1 MCYPLNEEFTTWKG
15 HFEESPDFEKI
26 EDSAALEKIS
36 KEFPAY
42 RKVKVQEGFMQ
53 IFNQHL
59 GLVESVE
66 GGIFNVRYWELVIP
80 CRLAE
85 GLEVVPVAGSD
96 VQFIWNH
103 KGGESEITK
112 IINNLLDD

>member
-1 MCYPLNEEFTTWKG
+1 
-15 HFEESPDFEKI
+15 
-26 EDSAALEKIS
+26 
-36 KEFPAY
+36 
-42 RKVKVQEGFMQ
+42 MQ

-66 GGIFNVRYWELVIP
+66 GEIFNVRYWELVIP
-80 CRLAE
+80 CSLADGFDE
-85 GLEVVPVAGSD
+85 SIAGKPVAGSD

-112 IINNLLDD
+112 VVKNILDDE

>member
-1 MCYPLNEEFTTWKG
+1 
-15 HFEESPDFEKI
+15 
-26 EDSAALEKIS
+26 
-36 KEFPAY
+36 
-42 RKVKVQEGFMQ
+42 MQ

-59 GLVESVE
+59 GLVESVDGE
-66 GGIFNVRYWELVIP
+66 IFNVRYWELVIP

-85 GLEVVPVAGSD
+85 GLEQRPAAGCD

-112 IINNLLDD
+112 VVKNILDDE